1 MATAKPPLV
10 IDLDGTLTP
19 TDTLVESVIRLL
31 KQSPAKIFM
40 LFFLL
45 LKGRSAFKGF
55 VAATTNFSV
64 ENLPFN
70 EPFLAYLR
78 GEKATVESWDTHQK

>member
-45 LKGRSAFKGF
+45 LKAVRRLKGLF
-55 VAATTNFSV
+55 AATIEFSV
-64 ENLPFN
+64 EI
-70 EPFLAYLR
+70 YL
-78 GEKATVESWDTHQK
+78 